1 MVITYILYV
10 VLFKDI
16 VNLTLLF
23 AILQFIERKSM
34 LLIIT

>member
-16 VNLTLLF
+16 VNLTILF
-23 AILQFIERKSM
+23 AILQFIERRSI
-34 LLIIT
+34 LIIT